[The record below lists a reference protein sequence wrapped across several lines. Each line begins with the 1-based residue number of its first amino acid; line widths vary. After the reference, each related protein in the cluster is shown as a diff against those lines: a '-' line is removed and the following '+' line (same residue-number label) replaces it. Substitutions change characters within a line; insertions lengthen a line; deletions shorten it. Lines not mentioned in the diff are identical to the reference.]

1 MSRKYIQQ
9 IYNKKLSNTEVCVII
24 PAAGC
29 GRRMK
34 SYGPKALLEI
44 NNKKIIN
51 NQLDILEKTFPKSSI
66 SLVCGFKAD
75 KLMKHIP
82 ERIIQIENEYYETT
96 NVVRSIGMGLRTIK
110 DSATLVLVY

>member
-51 NQLDILEKTFPKSSI
+51 NQLDILEKTFPKSFLLAPTI
-66 SLVCGFKAD
+66 SFSLPQYLLF
-75 KLMKHIP
+75 
-82 ERIIQIENEYYETT
+82 
-96 NVVRSIGMGLRTIK
+96 S
-110 DSATLVLVY
+110 